1 MMKPTENYPL
11 SEAVRESYRAGEE
24 DETLQPLVASGG
36 TGAPLG
42 RIGRGDAVIF
52 YNIRGEREIE
62 LTRSLTEKGFAE
74 FPVAPDL
81 GLAYATMIEYHR
93 DLPVEVAFPPEETLE
108 DTLSALISRAGL
120 KQAKITEAEKAVH
133 VTYFLNGKRQ
143 APFPGEDRIVVPTR
157 KDVALFDAAPE
168 MSIGEIGAAITEA
181 ISDRSYAF
189 IFANFPNVDVVGHIE
204 NREAIIRAIEAVD
217 RQTGV
222 AIAAAAEAGMTVVVS
237 ADHGTVEKWLYPD
250 GAVDTGHTDSPVPF
264 VLIAPDERITL
275 RKHGELADAAPTVLD
290 LLGLPP
296 SPLMTGRSLLIKTTD
311 PDAAREKTLA
321 ASDAGRPS
329 AGAAAYQV
337 AASAKTEGLA
347 SEGKGTACADA
358 GGRKGKTRLLYLLLD
373 GWGYREEAHGN
384 LLASARTPVM
394 DRLLA
399 EHPFS
404 VLAAAGEAVGLPPG
418 AVGNSEAGHLH
429 IGAGRRIYSDRVRID
444 RAIAD
449 GTFFQNEAFLK
460 VMNAAKERKTALHL
474 LGIVS
479 FFSSHGSLPH
489 LFALL
494 EMARRQSVPEVY
506 IHAMLGRRGEL
517 PESGVRYIREVEEKC
532 ASLGL
537 GRVVSVIGRYWSMDR
552 EENWDRIEK
561 TYRMLLYGEGRG
573 IPV

>member
-1 MMKPTENYPL
+1 MEPTGNYPL

-24 DETLQPLVASGG
+24 DETLQPLVAGG
-36 TGAPLG
+36 KDGAPLG
-42 RIGRGDAVIF
+42 RIGKRDAVIF

-74 FPVAPDL
+74 FPTAPDL
-81 GLAYATMIEYHR
+81 GLAYATMIEYRR

-108 DTLSALISRAGL
+108 NTLSALIARAGL
-120 KQAKITEAEKAVH
+120 KQVKITEAEKAVH
-133 VTYFLNGKRQ
+133 VSYFLNGKRQ
-143 APFPGEDRIVVPTR
+143 EPFPGEDRIVVPTR

-168 MSIGEIGAAITEA
+168 MSIGEIGAAIADA
-181 ISDRSYAF
+181 IHDQRYSF

-217 RQTGV
+217 LQAGA
-222 AIAAAAEAGMTVVVS
+222 AIAAAAEAGMTVIVS

-264 VLIAPDERITL
+264 ALISPDGRITL
-275 RKHGELADAAPTVLD
+275 RRQGELADAAPTVLD

-296 SPLMTGRSLLIKTTD
+296 SPLMTGRSLIDKTSGPAD
-311 PDAAREKTLA
+311 RETSSPTSNGGKIINT
-321 ASDAGRPS
+321 GR
-329 AGAAAYQV
+329 Q
-337 AASAKTEGLA
+337 
-347 SEGKGTACADA
+347 GKN
-358 GGRKGKTRLLYLLLD
+358 TRVLYLLLD
-373 GWGYREEAHGN
+373 GWGYRENAYGN
-384 LLASARTPVM
+384 LLAAARTPVM
-394 DRLLA
+394 DRLMA
-399 EHPFS
+399 EHPFA
-404 VLAAAGEAVGLPPG
+404 VLAAAGEAVGLPAG
-418 AVGNSEAGHLH
+418 TVGNSEAGHLH

-449 GTFFQNEAFLK
+449 GSFFRNEAFLK
-460 VMNAAKERKTALHL
+460 VMNAAKERKSALHL
-474 LGIVS
+474 MGIVS

-506 IHAMLGRRGEL
+506 IHAMLGRRGEQ
-517 PESGVRYIREVEEKC
+517 PESGARYIQEVEKKC

-537 GRVVSVIGRYWSMDR
+537 GQVVSVIGRFWSMDR

-561 TYRMLLYGEGRG
+561 TYRMLVYGEGRG
-573 IPV
+573 VSG